1 MLSQDSGLLIDVLSR
16 MDGAANRLKVDWE
29 IYKTLKSPRTSLTA
43 TFPIRM
49 DDGSVEIFTGYRVLY
64 NYARGPS
71 KGGIRYH
78 PDVRIDET
86 TALAALMML
95 KCAVAG
101 VPFGGAKGGVICD
114 PTKMSVNELERLTR
128 RYTYMILPLLG
139 PEKDIP
145 APDVNTNDQT
155 MAWMMD
161 TYSMLAGYTVPG
173 VVTGK
178 PFELGGSK
186 GRGYATGRG
195 VAYVTSEI
203 LQRLNMPLKGTT
215 VAVQGF
221 GKVGLNTA
229 RFLHQ
234 EGCKIIGVTDLSG
247 GIFNENGI
255 NIPSLIKHASNENYI
270 SGFDDGEFVADYRKA
285 NEKLIRSKIDV
296 LIPAAFEN
304 QITEENA
311 PEINAKIIVE
321 GANGPTTN
329 TADMILSK
337 KGKTVV
343 PDIVANAG
351 GVIVSYFE
359 WVQDVQAYLWTE
371 DQVNQR
377 LKEVITE
384 AFSKVWNIAEKY
396 GTDMRHAA
404 YMEAVR
410 KIVEVTRL
418 RGIFP

>member
-1 MLSQDSGLLIDVLSR
+1 MSQDSDLLVDVLSR
-16 MDGAANRLKVDWE
+16 MDEAANKLKVDWE
-29 IYKTLKSPRTSLTA
+29 IYKTLKNPRTSLTT
-43 TFPIRM
+43 TFPIKM

-71 KGGIRYH
+71 KGGIRFH
-78 PDVRIDET
+78 PDVRIAEI

-95 KCAVAG
+95 KCAVVG
-101 VPFGGAKGGVICD
+101 VPFGGAKGGVACD
-114 PTKMSVNELERLTR
+114 PTKMSVDELERLTR

-145 APDVNTNDQT
+145 APDVNTNEQT

-203 LQRLNMPLKGTT
+203 LQHLNISLKGAT

-221 GKVGLNTA
+221 GKVGSNTA

-234 EGCKIIGVTDLSG
+234 EGCKIIGATDLSG

-255 NIPSLIKHASNENYI
+255 DVPSLIKHASNETYI
-270 SGFDDGEFVADYRKA
+270 SGFDGGEFVADYRKA
-285 NEKLIRSKIDV
+285 NEKLIRSNVDV
-296 LIPAAFEN
+296 LIPAALEN

-311 PEINAKIIVE
+311 SQIDAKVIVE
-321 GANGPTTN
+321 GANGPITN
-329 TADMILSK
+329 AADMILSK
-337 KGKTVV
+337 NGKTVV

-384 AFSKVWNIAEKY
+384 AFSKVWNIAEEY

-404 YMEAVR
+404 YMKAVR

>member
-1 MLSQDSGLLIDVLSR
+1 
-16 MDGAANRLKVDWE
+16 
-29 IYKTLKSPRTSLTA
+29 
-43 TFPIRM
+43 
-49 DDGSVEIFTGYRVLY
+49 
-64 NYARGPS
+64 
-71 KGGIRYH
+71 
-78 PDVRIDET
+78 
-86 TALAALMML
+86 
-95 KCAVAG
+95 
-101 VPFGGAKGGVICD
+101 
-114 PTKMSVNELERLTR
+114 
-128 RYTYMILPLLG
+128 MILPLLG

-186 GRGYATGRG
+186 GRAYATGRG
-195 VAYVTSEI
+195 VAYITSEI
-203 LQRLNMPLKGTT
+203 LQRLNMPLKGAT

-221 GKVGLNTA
+221 GKVGSNTA

-234 EGCKIIGVTDLSG
+234 EGCKIVGVTDLSG
-247 GIFNENGI
+247 GIYNENGI
-255 NIPSLIKHASNENYI
+255 DIPSLIKHTNNQNYI
-270 SGFDDGEFVADYRKA
+270 SGFDGGEFIADYKKA
-285 NEKLIRSKIDV
+285 NEKLIRSNVDILV
-296 LIPAAFEN
+296 PAALEN

-311 PEINAKIIVE
+311 SKINAKVIVE
-321 GANGPTTN
+321 GANGPITN
-329 TADMILSK
+329 SADMILSK

-377 LKEVITE
+377 LKELITE
-384 AFSKVWNIAEKY
+384 AFLKVWNIAEKY

>member
-1 MLSQDSGLLIDVLSR
+1 
-16 MDGAANRLKVDWE
+16 MDEAANKLKVDWE
-29 IYKTLKSPRTSLTA
+29 IYKTLKNPRTSLTT
-43 TFPIRM
+43 TFPIKM

-71 KGGIRYH
+71 KGGIRFH
-78 PDVRIDET
+78 PDVRIDEV

-101 VPFGGAKGGVICD
+101 VPFGGAKGGVACD
-114 PTKMSVNELERLTR
+114 PTKMSVDELERLTR

-203 LQRLNMPLKGTT
+203 LQRLNISLKGST

-229 RFLHQ
+229 RFLYQ
-234 EGCKIIGVTDLSG
+234 EGCKVVGVSDLSG
-247 GIFNENGI
+247 GIFNESGI
-255 NIPSLIKHASNENYI
+255 DIPSLIKHANNESYI
-270 SGFDDGEFVADYRKA
+270 SGFDGGEFVADYKKA
-285 NEKLIRSKIDV
+285 NEKLLRSKVDV
-296 LIPAAFEN
+296 LVPAALEN

-311 PEINAKIIVE
+311 PEINAKVIVE
-321 GANGPTTN
+321 GANGPITN
-329 TADMILSK
+329 AADMILLK
-337 KGKTVV
+337 NGKTVV

-384 AFSKVWNIAEKY
+384 AFSKVWNITEKY
-396 GTDMRHAA
+396 GTDMRHAS
-404 YMEAVR
+404 YIEAVR